1 MNSLL
6 AAFRFLT
13 VFPVPGRRGT
23 GPADLAGSVPYF
35 PLVGLLLGGLGA
47 GLAVGLSYAAPPLL
61 AAALLVVAFVAFSG
75 GLHTDGLSDTADGF
89 LGSRVRERTLEIM
102 KDSHVGAMGVLGI
115 ACVVLVK
122 WAALA
127 SVPGRDLW
135 RVALLIPLAGRAVM
149 VLHLATLPYARPA
162 GLGAI
167 FYGRRHRA
175 DAAWAVLVLLLIGG
189 LVLGVRGVA
198 VGIASVA
205 VALGMAVVC
214 SRRIGGVT
222 GDTLGAL
229 CEITE
234 TVPAVVLAAWG
245 HVMTKS
251 Q

>member
-1 MNSLL
+1 MSFLL

-13 VFPVPGRRGT
+13 ILPMPGGRGT
-23 GPADLAGSVPYF
+23 TEADLAGSVLYF
-35 PLVGLLLGGLGA
+35 PLVGLVLGGLGA
-47 GLAVGLSYAAPPLL
+47 ALAFSLSYVIPPLL
-61 AAALLVVAFVAFSG
+61 AAALLVVAFLALSG
-75 GLHTDGLSDTADGF
+75 GLHMDGLADTADGF
-89 LGSRVRERTLEIM
+89 LGSRIRERTLEIM
-102 KDSHVGAMGVLGI
+102 RDSHVGAMGALGI
-115 ACVVLVK
+115 ACVLLVK

-127 SVPGRDLW
+127 SVSEWDLW
-135 RVALLIPLAGRAVM
+135 RVALLTPLAGRAVM

-175 DAAWAVLVLLLIGG
+175 DAAWAVLVLLLTGG

-205 VALGMAVVC
+205 VALGMAAVC

-234 TVPAVVLAAWG
+234 TVPAMLVSAWG
-245 HVMTKS
+245 HVVTK
-251 Q
+251 